1 MRILLCNNTL
11 SLLAGSET
19 ATYSMAV
26 ELKRLGH
33 EVSAFSFHLG
43 AVSDK
48 MKEKGIEVMDDLEG
62 KRDAFDVVFANHFDP
77 TCYIKAKCPNTP
89 IVFTVHGIIG
99 GPEEPPLFCDAFVA
113 VSEEVQAHVKKQ
125 WMLESTIIR
134 NAVDLERFKEVKPR
148 DPEIK
153 NVLISS
159 SYYGQNS
166 EVFKAIFDACAV
178 MNATVH
184 ATGKDFKWVWGI
196 EEIYNNV
203 DLVITLGRGCLEAM
217 ACNRPAI
224 VIGHWGK
231 NQELSSDGI
240 ITDKSIKEIRKSNFS
255 SRAIRNEIG
264 TKEIVDLIDAVKKH
278 GKDYNYRQLVEKD
291 HDIKASVSQYLAIAA
306 KILPDGEG
314 GTSRKEDSGTERAG
328 DSSSDENRAA

>member
-1 MRILLCNNTL
+1 MRILLSNQTL

-19 ATYSMAV
+19 ATYTMAV

-48 MKEKGIEVMDDLEG
+48 LKEAGIEVMDNLEG
-62 KRDAFDVVFANHFDP
+62 KRDAFDLVFANHFDP
-77 TCYIKAKCPNTP
+77 TCYVKAKCPNTL
-89 IVFTVHGIIG
+89 IVFTIHGIIG
-99 GPEEPPLFCDAFVA
+99 GPETPPLFCDAYVA
-113 VSEEVQAHVKKQ
+113 VSEEVKELMKKQ
-125 WMLESTIIR
+125 YNIDCHIIR
-134 NAVDLERFKEVKPR
+134 NAVDLERFKETKPR

-153 NVLISS
+153 NVLLSS
-159 SYYGQNS
+159 SYYGQGS
-166 EVFKAIFDACAV
+166 ETFQKIFDACAV

-184 ATGKDFKWVWGI
+184 ATGKNFKWLWGI

-240 ITDKSIKEIRKSNFS
+240 ITDKSIEKIRTCNFS

-278 GKDYNYRQLVEKD
+278 GRDYDYRKLVNKD
-291 HDIKASVSQYLAIAA
+291 HDIKNSVRQYLDIAA
-306 KILPDGEG
+306 ELII
-314 GTSRKEDSGTERAG
+314 
-328 DSSSDENRAA
+328 